1 MKESKIK
8 WLKGEGY
15 ITARYVGEKNGEL
28 ELVTDE
34 NIGVD
39 REQAV
44 TVQSASG
51 DAATITVRQDGKRIE
66 YATQDNEVY
75 ITADGMRYTALKDL

>member
-39 REQAV
+39 REQAI

-51 DAATITVRQDGKRIE
+51 EAATIAVRQEGKRIE
-66 YATQDNEVY
+66 YTTQNNEVY
-75 ITADGMRYTALKDL
+75 LTADGMRYTVLKEL